1 MPLDPDACFRAVA
14 RRDRRHDGRFFT
26 GVVTTG
32 IYCRPVCPSRT
43 PLRRNVVFFPSAAA
57 AAEAGFRACRR
68 CRPDA
73 PPGSPAWR
81 GTGASVARA
90 LRLIEQGALDRGS
103 VADLAARLG
112 LGERQLRRLFERHLG
127 ESPVAVAQRRRAL
140 RARRL
145 LLDTALPI
153 TEVAHAAGFAS
164 LRRFNAAMRE
174 AWGEAPRALRARG
187 ARSRRGEA
195 PCPAASAK
203 PVARRSGGYTRPG
216 P

>member
-1 MPLDPDACFRAVA
+1 MPLDPDACWRAVS
-14 RRDRRHDGRFFT
+14 RRDRRQDGRFFT
-26 GVVTTG
+26 GVITTG

-43 PLRRNVVFFPSAAA
+43 PLRRNVLFFPSAAA

-73 PPGSPAWR
+73 LPGSPAWR
-81 GTGASVARA
+81 GTAASVARA
-90 LRLIEQGALDRGS
+90 LRLIDQGALDRGS

-112 LGERQLRRLFERHLG
+112 LGERQLRRLFARHLG
-127 ESPVAVAQRRRAL
+127 ESPVAAAQRRRAL

-145 LLDTALPI
+145 LEDTALPI

-174 AWGEAPRALRARG
+174 AWGEPPRSLRAKGDVR
-187 ARSRRGEA
+187 
-195 PCPAASAK
+195 
-203 PVARRSGGYTRPG
+203 T
-216 P
+216 